1 MQLIALTLSFK
12 LSLMLRK
19 KLEIPISKEYIW
31 KDSMVVLGY
40 INNSNKNE
48 KLFVANRI
56 QFIREN
62 ANPMQ
67 WFYVPTRGN
76 LADDSFRVL
85 KNVHSEKAKSL
96 FEGPGFLWT
105 SESK

>member
-1 MQLIALTLSFK
+1 
-12 LSLMLRK
+12 MLRK
-19 KLEIPISKEYIW
+19 KLEIPISKEYVW
-31 KDSMVVLGY
+31 TDSIVVLGC
-40 INNSNKNE
+40 INNNNLNE
-48 KLFVANRI
+48 KMFVANRI

-67 WFYVPTRGN
+67 WFYVPTKEN
-76 LADDSFRVL
+76 LADDSFRGL

-96 FEGPGFLWT
+96 FEGPGLLWT